1 MDVGN
6 DGLIS
11 LKDEIADLESR
22 LNKARTNLIAA
33 SNKPDSSPSGTQAST
48 IHGTQVSTPH
58 QVQTESKTHF
68 LLLLSDSALPLG
80 SFAFSSGLE
89 SYIAHQHGQRT
100 PPRRSVERFLRLSIH
115 SLSASTLP
123 FVIAAYKTPI
133 DSPILDDIFDAS
145 TTCSVA
151 RRASISQGRALL
163 SVFEK
168 SFSTSLPT
176 SPPDMEAFETYR
188 QSLRSKISEE
198 RANGHFGVSWGL
210 VCKVCGLDLESTC
223 YLFLFNHAKATL
235 SAAVRQS
242 LIGPYQGQALL
253 ATESTRMYV
262 RDGLDLGGR
271 TSIDKAGQMVPTFDI
286 YQGRHE
292 LLYSRVFNS

>member
-48 IHGTQVSTPH
+48 IHAWT
-58 QVQTESKTHF
+58 
-68 LLLLSDSALPLG
+68 A
-80 SFAFSSGLE
+80 
-89 SYIAHQHGQRT
+89 
-100 PPRRSVERFLRLSIH
+100 
-115 SLSASTLP
+115 ASTLP

-210 VCKVCGLDLESTC
+210 GRIK
-223 YLFLFNHAKATL
+223 AKL
-235 SAAVRQS
+235 C
-242 LIGPYQGQALL
+242 
-253 ATESTRMYV
+253 
-262 RDGLDLGGR
+262 
-271 TSIDKAGQMVPTFDI
+271 
-286 YQGRHE
+286 
-292 LLYSRVFNS
+292 